1 MDNARAWFPET
12 NSVLSTSGAEEAV
25 DLFVDVLG
33 SGQILYSTNL
43 RLDQV
48 IAVDCGWYSH
58 PGKTR
63 GDELQH
69 GHLSG
74 GILHGHSVG
83 PEAQVRSAAL
93 NFLALG
99 LVQVAIEHLFGQG
112 QGSVKAVT

>member
-12 NSVLSTSGAEEAV
+12 NSVLSTSGAEEV
-25 DLFVDVLG
+25 IDLSVDVLG
-33 SGQILYSTNL
+33 PGQILVSANL

-48 IAVDCGWYSH
+48 IAVDCGWDSH
-58 PGKTR
+58 PGKTG

-83 PEAQVRSAAL
+83 PEAEV
-93 NFLALG
+93 
-99 LVQVAIEHLFGQG
+99 
-112 QGSVKAVT
+112 